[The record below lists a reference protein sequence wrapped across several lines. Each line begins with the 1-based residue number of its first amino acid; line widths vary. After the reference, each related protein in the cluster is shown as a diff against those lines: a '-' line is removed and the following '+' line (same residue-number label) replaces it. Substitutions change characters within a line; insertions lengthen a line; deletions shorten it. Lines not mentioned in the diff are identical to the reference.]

1 MDLLKSPLYSKYVE
15 SNAKLVNFAGWE
27 MPISFSGLIKEH
39 ESVRSSAG
47 LFDISHMGVISVRG
61 INPKDYIQKLFPT
74 NLYSF
79 SEGQGLYTVML
90 NDKGGIIDDLIIYDL
105 GIQENDISELLLI
118 VNASR
123 YERDFQ
129 WIKNNLNKYKISIT
143 NFKKDKVLLALQGK
157 NSFDL
162 FEEWIESSISHIPNF
177 GCEYKIFKH
186 ISPKE
191 KIFFSKTG
199 YTGENGLEIL
209 LSKKAAI
216 NLWDFSI
223 SKNVAPCGLGA
234 RDTLRLEAG
243 MHLYGQDIN
252 EETSPYEAGLGSL
265 VHLENNH
272 EFFGRRFLEEQ
283 SRLGIQKQLV
293 GLSIEGKAIG
303 RKGCSV
309 LKGEENIGTIT
320 CGSWSPTKQQAIAFA
335 YINTSHAL
343 INNEVQISI
352 RGKKF
357 KGIITKRAFYKKNY
371 YLNLPLKNYYKI
383 LINNSYLDEKQNLQ
397 RTQ

>member
-1 MDLLKSPLYSKYVE
+1 MDLLKSPLYSKYVN

-47 LFDISHMGVISVRG
+47 FFDISHMGVICIKG
-61 INPKDYIQKLFPT
+61 INPKDYIQKFFPS

-79 SEGQGLYTVML
+79 SQGQGLYTVIL
-90 NDKGGIIDDLIIYDL
+90 NEKGGIIDDLIIYDL
-105 GIQENDISELLLI
+105 GIQEDDISELLLI

-123 YERDFQ
+123 YEVDFR
-129 WIKNNLNKYKISIT
+129 WIKNNLNTDKISIT

-157 NSFDL
+157 DSFNL
-162 FEEWIESSISHIPNF
+162 FEEWIESSISNIPNF
-177 GCEYKIFKH
+177 GCQYKMFDH
-186 ISPKE
+186 ISSKE

-209 LSKKAAI
+209 LSKKSAI
-216 NLWDFSI
+216 NLWDFLI
-223 SKNVAPCGLGA
+223 SKNISPCGLGA

-252 EETSPYEAGLGSL
+252 EETSPYEAGLGWL

-272 EFFGRRFLEEQ
+272 EFFGRSFLEEQ
-283 SRLGIQKQLV
+283 SRLGIQKKLV

-303 RKGCSV
+303 RKGCEV
-309 LKGEENIGTIT
+309 FKGEENIGTIT
-320 CGSWSPTKQQAIAFA
+320 SGSWSPTKQKAIAFA
-335 YINTSHAL
+335 YINTSHAFL
-343 INNEVQISI
+343 NNEVQILI

-357 KGIITKRAFYKKNY
+357 KGFITKRAFYKKN
-371 YLNLPLKNYYKI
+371 I
-383 LINNSYLDEKQNLQ
+383 
-397 RTQ
+397 

>member
-15 SNAKLVNFAGWE
+15 SNAKLVDFAGWE

-39 ESVRSSAG
+39 ESVRYSAG
-47 LFDISHMGVISVRG
+47 LFDISHMGVISIKG

-79 SEGQGLYTVML
+79 CEGQGLYTVML

-123 YERDFQ
+123 YEEDFQ
-129 WIKNNLNKYKISIT
+129 WIKNNLNMSEISIT

-157 NSFDL
+157 NSFNL

-177 GCEYKIFKH
+177 GCEYKIFEH

-252 EETSPYEAGLGSL
+252 EETSPYEAGLGWL

-283 SRLGIQKQLV
+283 SRLGIQKKLV
-293 GLSIEGKAIG
+293 GLFIEGKAIG
-303 RKGCSV
+303 RKGCV
-309 LKGEENIGTIT
+309 VQKGEENIGTIT
-320 CGSWSPTKQQAIAFA
+320 SGSWSPTKQQAIAFA

-343 INNEVQISI
+343 INNEVEILI

-357 KGIITKRAFYKKNY
+357 NGVITKRAFYKKNY
-371 YLNLPLKNYYKI
+371 
-383 LINNSYLDEKQNLQ
+383 
-397 RTQ
+397 

>member
-1 MDLLKSPLYSKYVE
+1 MALLKSPLYSKYID

-47 LFDISHMGVISVRG
+47 FFDISHMGVISIKG
-61 INPKDYIQKLFPT
+61 INPKDYIQKFFPS
-74 NLYSF
+74 NLHSF
-79 SEGQGLYTVML
+79 SQGQGLYTVML
-90 NDKGGIIDDLIIYDL
+90 NEKGGIIDDLIIYDL
-105 GIQENDISELLLI
+105 GIQEDDITEILLI

-123 YERDFQ
+123 YEVDFR
-129 WIKNNLNKYKISIT
+129 WIKNNLNADEISIS

-157 NSFDL
+157 NSFNL
-162 FEEWIESSISHIPNF
+162 FEEWIESPISYIPNF
-177 GCEYKIFKH
+177 GCEYKIFEH
-186 ISPKE
+186 VSPKE

-216 NLWDFSI
+216 NLWDFLI
-223 SKNVAPCGLGA
+223 SKNISPCGLGA

-252 EETSPYEAGLGSL
+252 EETSPYEAGLGWL

-272 EFFGRRFLEEQ
+272 EFFGKSFLEEQ
-283 SRLGIQKQLV
+283 SRLGIQKKLV

-303 RKGCSV
+303 RKGCEV
-309 LKGEENIGTIT
+309 FKGEENIGTIT
-320 CGSWSPTKQQAIAFA
+320 SGSWSPTKQQAIAFA
-335 YINTSHAL
+335 YIKTSHAFL
-343 INNEVQISI
+343 NNEVQILI

-357 KGIITKRAFYKKNY
+357 KGFITKRAFYKKN
-371 YLNLPLKNYYKI
+371 I
-383 LINNSYLDEKQNLQ
+383 
-397 RTQ
+397 

>member
-1 MDLLKSPLYSKYVE
+1 MDLLKSPLYPKYVQ

-47 LFDISHMGVISVRG
+47 FFDISHMGVISIKG
-61 INPKDYIQKLFPT
+61 INPKDYIQKFFPT

-79 SEGQGLYTVML
+79 SQGQGLYTVML

-105 GIQENDISELLLI
+105 GIQEDDISEIVLI

-123 YERDFQ
+123 YQVDFS
-129 WIKNNLNKYKISIT
+129 WIKNNLNTKEISIS
-143 NFKKDKVLLALQGK
+143 NAKKDNVLLALQGK
-157 NSFDL
+157 NSFKL
-162 FEEWIESSISHIPNF
+162 FEKWIESSISHIPNF
-177 GCEYKIFKH
+177 GCEYKMFEH
-186 ISPKE
+186 ISTEE

-209 LSKKAAI
+209 LPAKAAI
-216 NLWDFSI
+216 NLWDFLI
-223 SKNVAPCGLGA
+223 SKNISPCGLGA

-252 EETSPYEAGLGSL
+252 EETSPYEAGLGWL

-272 EFFGRRFLEEQ
+272 EFFGRDFLEKQ
-283 SRLGIQKQLV
+283 SKLGIQKKLV
-293 GLSIEGKAIG
+293 GLSLEGKAIG
-303 RKGCSV
+303 RKGCEIF
-309 LKGEENIGTIT
+309 KDNENIGMIT
-320 CGSWSPTKQQAIAFA
+320 SGSWSPTKQKAIAFA
-335 YINTSHAL
+335 YINTSHAYL
-343 INNEVQISI
+343 NNEVQILI

-357 KGIITKRAFYKKNY
+357 KGYITRRAFYKKD
-371 YLNLPLKNYYKI
+371 I
-383 LINNSYLDEKQNLQ
+383 
-397 RTQ
+397 

>member
-1 MDLLKSPLYSKYVE
+1 MDLLKSPLYSKFVE
-15 SNAKLVNFAGWE
+15 SNAKLVDFAGWE

-47 LFDISHMGVISVRG
+47 LFDISHMGVISVKG
-61 INPKDYIQKLFPT
+61 INPKDYIQKFFPT

-90 NDKGGIIDDLIIYDL
+90 NEKGGIIDDLIIYDL
-105 GIQENDISELLLI
+105 GIQENDMTELLLI

-123 YERDFQ
+123 YEEDYQ
-129 WIKNNLNKYKISIT
+129 WIKNNLNMSEISIT
-143 NFKKDKVLLALQGK
+143 NFKKDKVLIALQGK
-157 NSFDL
+157 NSFSL
-162 FEEWIESSISHIPNF
+162 FEEWIESSIAHIPNF
-177 GCEYKIFKH
+177 GCEYKIFEH

-252 EETSPYEAGLGSL
+252 EETSPYEAGLGWL

-272 EFFGRRFLEEQ
+272 EFIGRRVLEEQ
-283 SRLGIQKQLV
+283 SRLGIQKKLV
-293 GLSIEGKAIG
+293 GLSIKGKAIG
-303 RKGCSV
+303 RKGCAV
-309 LKGEENIGTIT
+309 LKGDENIGTIT
-320 CGSWSPTKQQAIAFA
+320 SGSWSPTKQQAIAFA

-343 INNEVQISI
+343 INNEVEILI

-357 KGIITKRAFYKKNY
+357 NGVITKRAFYKKNY
-371 YLNLPLKNYYKI
+371 
-383 LINNSYLDEKQNLQ
+383 
-397 RTQ
+397 

>member
-1 MDLLKSPLYSKYVE
+1 MDLLKSPLYSKYVT

-47 LFDISHMGVISVRG
+47 FFDISHMGVICIKG
-61 INPKDYIQKLFPT
+61 INPKDYIQKFFPS

-79 SEGQGLYTVML
+79 SQGQGLYTVML
-90 NDKGGIIDDLIIYDL
+90 NEKGGIIDDLIIYDL
-105 GIQENDISELLLI
+105 GIQEDDISELLLI

-123 YERDFQ
+123 YEVDFR
-129 WIKNNLNKYKISIT
+129 WIKNNLNTDKISIT

-157 NSFDL
+157 NSFNL
-162 FEEWIESSISHIPNF
+162 FEEWIGSSISYIPNF
-177 GCEYKIFKH
+177 GCQYKMFDH
-186 ISPKE
+186 ISSKE
-191 KIFFSKTG
+191 KIFFAKTG

-209 LSKKAAI
+209 LSKKSAI
-216 NLWDFSI
+216 NLWDFLI
-223 SKNVAPCGLGA
+223 SKNISPCGLGA

-252 EETSPYEAGLGSL
+252 EETSPYEAGLGWL

-272 EFFGRRFLEEQ
+272 EFFGRSFLEEQ
-283 SRLGIQKQLV
+283 SRLGIQKKLV

-303 RKGCSV
+303 RKGCEV
-309 LKGEENIGTIT
+309 FKGEENIGTIT
-320 CGSWSPTKQQAIAFA
+320 SGSWSPTKQKAIAFA
-335 YINTSHAL
+335 YINTSHAFL
-343 INNEVQISI
+343 NNEVQILI

-357 KGIITKRAFYKKNY
+357 KGFITKRAFYKK
-371 YLNLPLKNYYKI
+371 KI
-383 LINNSYLDEKQNLQ
+383 
-397 RTQ
+397 

>member
-1 MDLLKSPLYSKYVE
+1 MDLLKSPLYSKYVN

-47 LFDISHMGVISVRG
+47 FFDISHMGVICIKG
-61 INPKDYIQKLFPT
+61 INPKDYIQKFFPS

-79 SEGQGLYTVML
+79 SQGQGLYTVML
-90 NDKGGIIDDLIIYDL
+90 NEKGGIIDDLIIYDL
-105 GIQENDISELLLI
+105 GIQEDDISELLLI

-123 YERDFQ
+123 YEVDFR
-129 WIKNNLNKYKISIT
+129 WIKNNLNTDKISIT

-157 NSFDL
+157 DSFNL
-162 FEEWIESSISHIPNF
+162 FEEWIESSISNIPNF
-177 GCEYKIFKH
+177 GCQYKMFDH
-186 ISPKE
+186 ISSKE

-209 LSKKAAI
+209 LSKKSAI
-216 NLWDFSI
+216 NLWDFLI
-223 SKNVAPCGLGA
+223 SKNISPCGLGA

-252 EETSPYEAGLGSL
+252 EETSPYEAGLGWL

-272 EFFGRRFLEEQ
+272 EFFGRSFLEEQ
-283 SRLGIQKQLV
+283 SRLGIQKKLV

-303 RKGCSV
+303 RKGCEV
-309 LKGEENIGTIT
+309 FKGEENIGTIT
-320 CGSWSPTKQQAIAFA
+320 SGSWSPTKQQAIAFA
-335 YINTSHAL
+335 YINTSHAFL
-343 INNEVQISI
+343 NNEVQILI

-357 KGIITKRAFYKKNY
+357 KGFITKRAFYKKN
-371 YLNLPLKNYYKI
+371 I
-383 LINNSYLDEKQNLQ
+383 
-397 RTQ
+397 

>member
-15 SNAKLVNFAGWE
+15 SNAKLVDFAGWE

-47 LFDISHMGVISVRG
+47 LFDISHMG
-61 INPKDYIQKLFPT
+61 
-74 NLYSF
+74 SF

-123 YERDFQ
+123 YEEDFQ
-129 WIKNNLNKYKISIT
+129 WIKNNLNKSEISIT

-157 NSFDL
+157 NSFGL

-177 GCEYKIFKH
+177 GCEYKIFEH

-252 EETSPYEAGLGSL
+252 EETSPYEAGLGWL

-272 EFFGRRFLEEQ
+272 EFIGRRVLEEQ
-283 SRLGIQKQLV
+283 SRLGIQKKLV
-293 GLSIEGKAIG
+293 GLSIKGKAIG
-303 RKGCSV
+303 RKGCAV

-320 CGSWSPTKQQAIAFA
+320 SG
-335 YINTSHAL
+335 INASHAL
-343 INNEVQISI
+343 LNNKVQILI

-357 KGIITKRAFYKKNY
+357 KGVITKRAFYKKNY
-371 YLNLPLKNYYKI
+371 
-383 LINNSYLDEKQNLQ
+383 
-397 RTQ
+397 